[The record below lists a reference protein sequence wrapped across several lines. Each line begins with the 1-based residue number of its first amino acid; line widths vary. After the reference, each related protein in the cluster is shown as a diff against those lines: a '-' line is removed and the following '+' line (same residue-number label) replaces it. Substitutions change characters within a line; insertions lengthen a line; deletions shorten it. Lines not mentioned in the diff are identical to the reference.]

1 MPISPSTIAD
11 TIKAERKRQGLS
23 REQLSG
29 ICGVSTSFIRDAES
43 DAAQCTLGRLTQLI
57 EALGMQ
63 LDISGLQNAALP
75 KSPAMV
81 NAGDAP

>member
-1 MPISPSTIAD
+1 MPTLLSAIAN
-11 TIKAERKRQGLS
+11 TLKAERKRQGLS

-57 EALGMQ
+57 QALGMQ
-63 LDISGLQNAALP
+63 LDISGPQSAAP
-75 KSPAMV
+75 AKSTAV
-81 NAGDAP
+81 VITGAAP

>member
-1 MPISPSTIAD
+1 MPFSPSTIAD

-23 REQLSG
+23 REQLAG

-63 LDISGLQNAALP
+63 LDISGPQGTTPP
-75 KSPAMV
+75 KSAAMV
-81 NAGDAP
+81 NAGAAP

>member
-23 REQLSG
+23 REQLAG

-63 LDISGLQNAALP
+63 LDISGPQNAAP
-75 KSPAMV
+75 AKSPAV
-81 NAGDAP
+81 VITGAAP